1 MSLQPLQA
9 LDGHRFDA
17 FIELPQGR
25 PRGALVVLQEIFGVN
40 SHIRAVARGYAEE
53 GYVAIAPPL
62 FDRLEHGVELGYGE
76 DDVKRGR
83 ELKAA
88 AMAQQ
93 DLVLQDIA
101 AAIAEG
107 AKHGKVGIVGYCWG
121 GLMAWLSACKL
132 DGLSAAICYYGAGIP
147 DQAALQPRCPVLM
160 HFGERDHLIPQ
171 PQVQALTQ
179 ARPEVQVH
187 VYPADHGFNCDQRAA
202 FEPESAALARRRS
215 LDFLQQHV
223 G

>member
-1 MSLQPLQA
+1 MSVQPLQA
-9 LDGHRFDA
+9 ADGHRFDA
-17 FIELPQGR
+17 FVALPQGR

-40 SHIRAVARGYAEE
+40 SHIRGVARGYADE

-62 FDRLEHGVELGYGE
+62 FDRLEHGVELGYSE

-83 ELKAA
+83 ELK
-88 AMAQQ
+88 MASQQ
-93 DLVLQDIA
+93 ALVLQDIA

-121 GLMAWLSACKL
+121 GLMTWLSACKL
-132 DGLSAAICYYGAGIP
+132 DGLSAAISYYGAGIP

-160 HFGERDHLIPQ
+160 HFGERDHLIAQ
-171 PQVQALTQ
+171 PQVQAFTQ

-202 FEPESAALARRRS
+202 FEPESAALARRRT

>member
-1 MSLQPLQA
+1 MMSVQPLHA
-9 LDGHRFDA
+9 ADGHRFDA
-17 FIELPQGR
+17 FVALPQGR

-40 SHIRAVARGYAEE
+40 SHIRGVARGYADE
-53 GYVAIAPPL
+53 GYVAIAPAL
-62 FDRLEHGVELGYGE
+62 FDRLERGVELGYGE

-83 ELKAA
+83 ELKVAS
-88 AMAQQ
+88 QQ
-93 DLVLQDIA
+93 GLVLQDIA

-107 AKHGKVGIVGYCWG
+107 AKHGQVGIVGYCWG
-121 GLMAWLSACKL
+121 GLMTWLSACKL
-132 DGLSAAICYYGAGIP
+132 DGLSAAISYYGAGIP

-160 HFGERDHLIPQ
+160 HFGERDHLSPQ
-171 PQVQALTQ
+171 PQVQAFTQ
-179 ARPEVQVH
+179 ARPEVRVH

-202 FEPESAALARRRS
+202 FEPESAALARRRT

>member
-1 MSLQPLQA
+1 MSVQLQA
-9 LDGHRFDA
+9 ADGHRFDA
-17 FIELPQGR
+17 FVATPQGA

-40 SHIRAVARGYAEE
+40 SHIRAVAQGYADA
-53 GYVAIAPPL
+53 GYVAIAPAL
-62 FDRLEHGVELGYGE
+62 FERLQPGVELGYAE

-83 ELKAA
+83 ELKTA
-88 AMAQQ
+88 AMAKP

-121 GLMAWLSACKL
+121 GLLTWLSACRL
-132 DGLSAAICYYGAGIP
+132 DGLAAAISYYGAGIP
-147 DQAALQPRCPVLM
+147 DQAALTPRCPVLM
-160 HFGERDHLIPQ
+160 HFGERDSLIPLDRVEAFQ
-171 PQVQALTQ
+171 WS
-179 ARPEVQVH
+179 RPEVEVH

-202 FEPESAALARRRS
+202 FEPQSAALARRRS
-215 LDFLQQHV
+215 LDFLQRHV